1 MSAGHRLP
9 EIRDYTLAQVRAF
22 TAAIHRQRRGQ
33 MRDAALVARVAQA
46 ERQPFREFLRGL
58 DGAD

>member
-1 MSAGHRLP
+1 MP

-46 ERQPFREFLRGL
+46 EKQPFREFLRGL